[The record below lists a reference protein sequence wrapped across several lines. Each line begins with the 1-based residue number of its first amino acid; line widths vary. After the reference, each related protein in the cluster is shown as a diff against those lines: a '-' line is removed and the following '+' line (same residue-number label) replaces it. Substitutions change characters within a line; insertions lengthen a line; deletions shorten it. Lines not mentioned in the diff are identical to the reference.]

1 MVRLDFIKV
10 SSSEPKNVHNFG
22 LSWNFLVK
30 LFLPESLLNKFLIF
44 EKYFDFLKTYIEIK
58 VIKKCVTCPRNAPN
72 FVHVHLSFYNLPER
86 I

>member
-30 LFLPESLLNKFLIF
+30 LFLAETILNKILIGGL
-44 EKYFDFLKTYIEIK
+44 DG
-58 VIKKCVTCPRNAPN
+58 R
-72 FVHVHLSFYNLPER
+72 
-86 I
+86 